1 MSQIHRN
8 KTVRSIRKHACNV
21 TRITFTDNSFVE
33 FTADVTG
40 QIPFIRQ
47 KSGKHKVKVKAPPLT
62 IRDVKIGKIY
72 NINYY
77 NSSYVVKVYEIDV
90 ENNKVFGYFI
100 TEYEM
105 KNGIDDHRPH
115 GLFRAGATR
124 SFEIVSIAD
133 KSFEKY
139 FSNV

>member
-1 MSQIHRN
+1 M
-8 KTVRSIRKHACNV
+8 
-21 TRITFTDNSFVE
+21 
-33 FTADVTG
+33 
-40 QIPFIRQ
+40 
-47 KSGKHKVKVKAPPLT
+47 T

-72 NINYY
+72 HINAY
-77 NSSYVVKVYEIDV
+77 NSSYVVKVDEIDV
-90 ENNKVFGYFI
+90 ENNKVSVSGYFI